1 MNDACS
7 PDHVS
12 LMRFEDA
19 LALLLGDVRSCVEV
33 ETVELAAAFGRVL
46 ASNLYSDIDVPPAD
60 NSAMD
65 GYAVASRDFREAGK
79 QTLLVSQRIAAGQA
93 GAPLAPG
100 TAARIFTGAP
110 LPTGADAVVMQEH
123 CVASG
128 GSVTLEGPV
137 RAGANVR
144 LAGEDIAAGDE
155 ILVAGQ
161 RLRPQDVGLAASV
174 GIARVPAYRRVRV
187 ATFFTGDELVEP
199 GQKTGTG
206 QIYNSNRYVLNGLLE
221 GLGCEVLDQGLVP
234 DTLDATRQAI
244 NAAAQ
249 AADLVIT
256 SGGVSVG
263 EEDYVRLALEEL
275 GELRL
280 WRIAVKPGKPLAYA
294 RVQGVPFLGLP
305 GNPVSVFVTFCL
317 FVRPYVRKL
326 QGIADVQPRGIPVAA
341 AFEWRQSGK
350 RREYLRARLVQGG
363 EGEPRIEIF
372 PNQGSGVLS
381 STCWADGLALI
392 PVGTTVAAG
401 DKVQFYPFNE
411 LLA

>member
-1 MNDACS
+1 MT
-7 PDHVS
+7 
-12 LMRFEDA
+12 FEDA
-19 LALLLGDVRSCVEV
+19 LALLLGDAWTCMEV
-33 ETVELAAAFGRVL
+33 ETVELAAACGRVL
-46 ASNLYSDIDVPPAD
+46 ASNLYSDINVPPAD

-65 GYAVASRDFREAGK
+65 GYAVASRDIRAPGK
-79 QTLLVSQRIAAGQA
+79 QTLPVSRRIAAGQA
-93 GAPLAPG
+93 GAPLATG

-110 LPTGADAVVMQEH
+110 LPGGADAVVMQEH
-123 CVASG
+123 CVARG
-128 GSVTLEGPV
+128 GNVTLEGPV
-137 RAGANVR
+137 KSGANVR

-155 ILVAGQ
+155 ILVTGL

-174 GIARVPAYRRVRV
+174 GIARLPVYRRVRV
-187 ATFFTGDELVEP
+187 STFFTGDELVEP
-199 GQKTGTG
+199 GQKTGAG

-363 EGEPRIEIF
+363 EGEPRIEIY

-392 PVGTTVAAG
+392 PVGTTVAPG
-401 DKVQFYPFNE
+401 DKVQFYPFSE